1 MPNIFNV
8 GFSKCGT
15 SSLWQFFKSFEPTK
29 ESILFTDMDFDR
41 TNVEFDLVSEV
52 ENGTLSDENLYKL
65 KSNNSFGKFSSAIFD
80 KSQSQKI
87 HNILSEF
94 GEPVYLISYR
104 NPRES
109 LISWYFM
116 HKQFFL
122 EGDRLDHPIV
132 RDREKYNNFEFEIYV
147 NYWIEKMNYYKFVK
161 DFLKIVDGSKVY
173 LINFNE
179 VAQGTS
185 KILGNFLNLYFPES
199 QYDEVFA
206 TMNISNNKTPLVPSD
221 EVSEILNK
229 FNSRIQNYFDSLPE
243 EGGFKLNNLFK
254 HKNIY
259 KA

>member
-1 MPNIFNV
+1 
-8 GFSKCGT
+8 
-15 SSLWQFFKSFEPTK
+15 
-29 ESILFTDMDFDR
+29 MDFNR
-41 TNVEFDLVSEV
+41 TNIEFDLVSEV
-52 ENGTLSDENLYKL
+52 ENGTLSDENLCKL

-80 KSQSQKI
+80 KDGSRKI

-94 GEPVYLISYR
+94 GEPIYLITYR

-109 LISWYFM
+109 LISWYLM
-116 HKQFFL
+116 HKQIFL
-122 EGDRLDHPIV
+122 EGDLLDHPIV

-147 NYWIEKMNYYKFVK
+147 NYWIEKMDYYKFVK
-161 DFLKIVDGSKVY
+161 DFLEIVKGSKVY

-179 VAQGTS
+179 VAKGTS

-206 TMNISNNKTPLVPSD
+206 TRNISNNMTPLVPSD

-229 FNSRIQNYFDSLPE
+229 LNSRIQNYFDSLPE

-259 KA
+259 